1 MKNNQYPTLGAST
14 IHATVLKNGRKEG
27 GKIRKKR
34 SENFQNPLQTRNR
47 FTSISTSSLT
57 LP

>member
-27 GKIRKKR
+27 GKNKK
-34 SENFQNPLQTRNR
+34 EKK
-47 FTSISTSSLT
+47 
-57 LP
+57 